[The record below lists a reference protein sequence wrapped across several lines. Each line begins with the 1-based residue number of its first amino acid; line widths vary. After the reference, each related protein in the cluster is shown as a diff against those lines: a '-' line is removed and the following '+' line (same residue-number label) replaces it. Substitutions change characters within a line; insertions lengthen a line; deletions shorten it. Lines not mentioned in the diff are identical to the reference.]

1 MKKGCLIAI
10 VSVVAIIAV
19 IIALVFGMTSGVV
32 KASDEF
38 LALLGS
44 GKIPEA
50 YQSTSPSLRAQQTQ
64 EAFEKTVKDLGL
76 TDFASASWSS
86 RGFTN
91 DQGHVEGTVTTKT
104 RGSIPLRMDLMKE
117 SGTWRV
123 YSLSAPRAGAA
134 VENRGRTL
142 PSDTELKALVL
153 DSLMTFNKGIQ
164 AKSFVEFHK
173 GISIV
178 WQKQITAEQLAE
190 AFRSFVEKE
199 LNLAPIQGLTPAF
212 DTPPSV
218 NSDGVL
224 ILAGAYPSEPK
235 KVHFTLKY
243 VAENFAWKLIG
254 INVEIK

>member
-10 VSVVAIIAV
+10 VSVVAV
-19 IIALVFGMTSGVV
+19 IGGIVALVFGMTSGVV

-38 LALLGS
+38 LALLGG
-44 GKIPEA
+44 GKITEA
-50 YQSTSPSLRAQQTQ
+50 WQSTSPSFRAQQTQ
-64 EAFEKTVKDLGL
+64 EAFGKTVKDLGL
-76 TDFASASWSS
+76 TEFASSSWSS

-91 DQGHVEGTVTTKT
+91 DQGYVEGTVTTKS

-134 VENRGRTL
+134 EEKGGRAV

-153 DSLMTFNKGIQ
+153 DSLMAFNKGLQ

-178 WQKQITAEQLAE
+178 WQKQITAEQLLE
-190 AFRSFVEKE
+190 AFRTFVENE
-199 LNLAPIQGLTPAF
+199 LNLSFIEGLTPTFDSPAAF
-212 DTPPSV
+212 

-224 ILAGAYPSEPK
+224 VVVGTYPSEPK

-243 VAENFAWKLIG
+243 LAENFGWKLIG

>member
-1 MKKGCLIAI
+1 
-10 VSVVAIIAV
+10 
-19 IIALVFGMTSGVV
+19 
-32 KASDEF
+32 
-38 LALLGS
+38 
-44 GKIPEA
+44 
-50 YQSTSPSLRAQQTQ
+50 
-64 EAFEKTVKDLGL
+64 
-76 TDFASASWSS
+76 
-86 RGFTN
+86 
-91 DQGHVEGTVTTKT
+91 
-104 RGSIPLRMDLMKE
+104 
-117 SGTWRV
+117 
-123 YSLSAPRAGAA
+123 
-134 VENRGRTL
+134 
-142 PSDTELKALVL
+142 
-153 DSLMTFNKGIQ
+153 
-164 AKSFVEFHK
+164 VEFHK